1 MWHVYARAR
10 RRARWPRARRR
21 ASRRSRPAHGCGA
34 LVGAHLL
41 LRGGRRRLARG
52 ARAVARRR
60 ARTRARVIKK
70 ALALAAERAK
80 EAKTAADA
88 LLAAEQRK
96 ALAEADAASAHLA
109 ASDADTRTTRAGA
122 VCAVQLHRQP
132 RLTTTRP
139 AAAPTAAAGVMGMPQ
154 GYCRACCGRWFDV
167 EGGRSRRRDV
177 GTTASL
183 TQKRGCPVRVCR
195 SITVSNRPL
204 GVVFIWR
211 GSSTIGFP
219 EPTLDLRRRT

>member
-1 MWHVYARAR
+1 M
-10 RRARWPRARRR
+10 
-21 ASRRSRPAHGCGA
+21 CT
-34 LVGAHLL
+34 LE
-41 LRGGRRRLARG
+41 
-52 ARAVARRR
+52 RAVARVGRTR
-60 ARTRARVIKK
+60 GVALRGDPGLRVAAAPSSARTFSCAVAAAASRAARAPSRADAHARELGVIKK

-167 EGGRSRRRDV
+167 EGGRSRRRDI

-211 GSSTIGFP
+211 GSSAIGFP
-219 EPTLDLRRRT
+219 KPTLDLHRRT